1 MATYCNPVNIPY
13 QYQHYGKAAHR
24 EGADPTLILFKGRY
38 YMFVSMCGGFYWSD
52 DLINWSYH
60 QNKNLDLYRYAPDVR
75 EVNGRLVFCAST
87 RNKPS
92 TFWVTDDPFAE
103 TYEKI
108 SEPFDFWDPDVF
120 QDDDG
125 RVYFYWGCDSGRPI
139 YGVELDPWSLTPI
152 GEKKEIIFGDLE
164 NHGWERK
171 NYPGAPEEKL
181 SLGMELLYFM
191 MKISG
196 HGGKDAPFI
205 EGAFMNKWNG
215 KYYLQYASPATEVS
229 TYGDGV
235 YVGDGPLGPFTYQAH
250 NPYSFKPGGFITGAG
265 HGSTIEDK
273 FGNLWHAATMRISV
287 NANFERRIGLFPAGL
302 DADGILFCN
311 QCFADYPLE
320 IPEGKFDPMSVK
332 PKWMLLSYKKPVT
345 ASSYLADHAPELAV
359 NEDIRTS
366 WCAAGSAGEW
376 LIPISWAISCGRAG
390 TTSARQASA
399 HGATP
404 AVCPSTA
411 PIRGCWPV
419 RVSST
424 FSATPTEPLGL
435 GNPAPRFYWNCADGM
450 MQTAYQIVCKRA
462 DEVVWDSGKVES
474 SSMTHIRYAGQPLRS
489 RDIVTWSV
497 TLWDENGEPGE
508 TAESRFELGLLNAS
522 DWAAKWISGNYKP
535 NPKKRYPAD
544 CFQKQFSAKGEITKA
559 RLYASARGVYD
570 VTISGARL
578 ESFILAPGATD
589 YRKRIQ
595 YQTYDVTALLGEQN
609 TVELRLA
616 DGWFRGSV
624 AAYGVTNV
632 FGTQTSAIAQLEI
645 TYADG
650 RTETII
656 TDESWAWSNDGPI
669 RFADTF
675 FIQQIHEVSCCPSFG
690 PLAAP
695 DTHPQNRL

>member
-215 KYYLQYASPATEVS
+215 KYYLQYASPANEVS

-376 LIPISWAISCGRAG
+376 LMLDLGAEYRVHAVQVNLADADVPVAKRPKSERSDI
-390 TTSARQASA
+390 TTSSRWIDLNPYRRTRWLLEWSA
-399 HGATP
+399 DGENWEILIDKREAGIDLSNDYIELETPATLRYLRLTAVELPYGEKFAVSGLRVFGEGNRETPAPVTECRAIRLDDMTRKLHWAPSDGATGYN
-404 AVCPSTA
+404 VRYGIA
-411 PIRGCWPV
+411 PEKLY
-419 RVSST
+419 SS
-424 FSATPTEPLGL
+424 FLVYENSNVIL
-435 GNPAPRFYWNCADGM
+435 
-450 MQTAYQIVCKRA
+450 
-462 DEVVWDSGKVES
+462 S
-474 SSMTHIRYAGQPLRS
+474 SLT
-489 RDIVTWSV
+489 
-497 TLWDENGEPGE
+497 
-508 TAESRFELGLLNAS
+508 
-522 DWAAKWISGNYKP
+522 
-535 NPKKRYPAD
+535 
-544 CFQKQFSAKGEITKA
+544 KG
-559 RLYASARGVYD
+559 
-570 VTISGARL
+570 
-578 ESFILAPGATD
+578 
-589 YRKRIQ
+589 
-595 YQTYDVTALLGEQN
+595 QTYYAAVDAFNESGITEGK
-609 TVELRLA
+609 TVKL
-616 DGWFRGSV
+616 
-624 AAYGVTNV
+624 
-632 FGTQTSAIAQLEI
+632 
-645 TYADG
+645 
-650 RTETII
+650 
-656 TDESWAWSNDGPI
+656 
-669 RFADTF
+669 
-675 FIQQIHEVSCCPSFG
+675 
-690 PLAAP
+690 
-695 DTHPQNRL
+695 

>member
-205 EGAFMNKWNG
+205 ESAFMNKWNG

-376 LIPISWAISCGRAG
+376 LMLDLGAEYRVHAVQVNLADADVPVAKRPKSERSDI
-390 TTSARQASA
+390 TTSSRWIDLNPYRRTRWLLEWSA
-399 HGATP
+399 DGENWEILIDKREAGIDLSNDYIELETPATLRYLRLTAVELPYGEKFAVSGLRVFGEGNRETPAPVTECRAIRLDDMTRKLHWAPSDGATGYN
-404 AVCPSTA
+404 VRYGIA
-411 PIRGCWPV
+411 PEKLY
-419 RVSST
+419 SS
-424 FSATPTEPLGL
+424 FLVYENSNVIL
-435 GNPAPRFYWNCADGM
+435 
-450 MQTAYQIVCKRA
+450 
-462 DEVVWDSGKVES
+462 S
-474 SSMTHIRYAGQPLRS
+474 SLT
-489 RDIVTWSV
+489 
-497 TLWDENGEPGE
+497 
-508 TAESRFELGLLNAS
+508 
-522 DWAAKWISGNYKP
+522 
-535 NPKKRYPAD
+535 
-544 CFQKQFSAKGEITKA
+544 KG
-559 RLYASARGVYD
+559 
-570 VTISGARL
+570 
-578 ESFILAPGATD
+578 
-589 YRKRIQ
+589 
-595 YQTYDVTALLGEQN
+595 QTYYAAVDAFNESGITEGK
-609 TVELRLA
+609 TVKL
-616 DGWFRGSV
+616 
-624 AAYGVTNV
+624 
-632 FGTQTSAIAQLEI
+632 
-645 TYADG
+645 
-650 RTETII
+650 
-656 TDESWAWSNDGPI
+656 
-669 RFADTF
+669 
-675 FIQQIHEVSCCPSFG
+675 
-690 PLAAP
+690 
-695 DTHPQNRL
+695 

>member
-38 YMFVSMCGGFYWSD
+38 YMFVSMCGDFYWSD

-376 LIPISWAISCGRAG
+376 LMLDLGAEYRVHAVQVNLADADVPVAKRPKSERSDI
-390 TTSARQASA
+390 TTSSRWIDLNPYRRTRWLLEWSA
-399 HGATP
+399 DGENWEILIDKREAGIDLSNDYIELETPATLRYLRLTAVELPYGEKFAVSGLRVFGEGNRETPAPVTECRAIRLDDMTRKLHWAPSDGATGYN
-404 AVCPSTA
+404 VRYGIA
-411 PIRGCWPV
+411 PEKLY
-419 RVSST
+419 SS
-424 FSATPTEPLGL
+424 FLVYENSNVIL
-435 GNPAPRFYWNCADGM
+435 
-450 MQTAYQIVCKRA
+450 
-462 DEVVWDSGKVES
+462 S
-474 SSMTHIRYAGQPLRS
+474 SLT
-489 RDIVTWSV
+489 
-497 TLWDENGEPGE
+497 
-508 TAESRFELGLLNAS
+508 
-522 DWAAKWISGNYKP
+522 
-535 NPKKRYPAD
+535 
-544 CFQKQFSAKGEITKA
+544 KG
-559 RLYASARGVYD
+559 
-570 VTISGARL
+570 
-578 ESFILAPGATD
+578 
-589 YRKRIQ
+589 
-595 YQTYDVTALLGEQN
+595 QTYYAAVDAFNESGITEGK
-609 TVELRLA
+609 TVKL
-616 DGWFRGSV
+616 
-624 AAYGVTNV
+624 
-632 FGTQTSAIAQLEI
+632 
-645 TYADG
+645 
-650 RTETII
+650 
-656 TDESWAWSNDGPI
+656 
-669 RFADTF
+669 
-675 FIQQIHEVSCCPSFG
+675 
-690 PLAAP
+690 
-695 DTHPQNRL
+695 

>member
-376 LIPISWAISCGRAG
+376 LMLDLGAEYRVHAVQVNLADADVPVAKRPKSERSDI
-390 TTSARQASA
+390 TTSSRWIDLNPYRRTRWLLEWSA
-399 HGATP
+399 DGENWEILIDKREAGIDLSNDYIELETPATLRYLRLTAVELPYGEKFAVSGLRVFGEGNRETPAPVTECRAIRLDDMTRKLHWAPSDGATGYN
-404 AVCPSTA
+404 VRYGIA
-411 PIRGCWPV
+411 PEKLY
-419 RVSST
+419 SS
-424 FSATPTEPLGL
+424 FLVYENSNVIL
-435 GNPAPRFYWNCADGM
+435 
-450 MQTAYQIVCKRA
+450 
-462 DEVVWDSGKVES
+462 S
-474 SSMTHIRYAGQPLRS
+474 SLT
-489 RDIVTWSV
+489 
-497 TLWDENGEPGE
+497 
-508 TAESRFELGLLNAS
+508 
-522 DWAAKWISGNYKP
+522 
-535 NPKKRYPAD
+535 
-544 CFQKQFSAKGEITKA
+544 KG
-559 RLYASARGVYD
+559 
-570 VTISGARL
+570 
-578 ESFILAPGATD
+578 
-589 YRKRIQ
+589 
-595 YQTYDVTALLGEQN
+595 QTYYAAVDAFNESGITEGK
-609 TVELRLA
+609 TVKL
-616 DGWFRGSV
+616 
-624 AAYGVTNV
+624 
-632 FGTQTSAIAQLEI
+632 
-645 TYADG
+645 
-650 RTETII
+650 
-656 TDESWAWSNDGPI
+656 
-669 RFADTF
+669 
-675 FIQQIHEVSCCPSFG
+675 
-690 PLAAP
+690 
-695 DTHPQNRL
+695 

>member
-75 EVNGRLVFCAST
+75 EVNERLVFCAST

-376 LIPISWAISCGRAG
+376 LMLDLGAEYRVHAVQVNLADADVPVAKRPKSERSDI
-390 TTSARQASA
+390 TTSSRWIDLNPYRRTRWLLEWSA
-399 HGATP
+399 DGENWEILIDKREAGIDLSNDYIELETPATLRYLRLTAVELPYGEKFAVSGLRVFGEGNRETPAPVTECRAIRLDDMTRKLHWAPSDGATGYN
-404 AVCPSTA
+404 VRYGIA
-411 PIRGCWPV
+411 PEKLY
-419 RVSST
+419 SS
-424 FSATPTEPLGL
+424 FLVYENSNVIL
-435 GNPAPRFYWNCADGM
+435 
-450 MQTAYQIVCKRA
+450 
-462 DEVVWDSGKVES
+462 S
-474 SSMTHIRYAGQPLRS
+474 SLT
-489 RDIVTWSV
+489 
-497 TLWDENGEPGE
+497 
-508 TAESRFELGLLNAS
+508 
-522 DWAAKWISGNYKP
+522 
-535 NPKKRYPAD
+535 
-544 CFQKQFSAKGEITKA
+544 KG
-559 RLYASARGVYD
+559 
-570 VTISGARL
+570 
-578 ESFILAPGATD
+578 
-589 YRKRIQ
+589 
-595 YQTYDVTALLGEQN
+595 QTYYAAVDAFNESGITEGK
-609 TVELRLA
+609 TVKL
-616 DGWFRGSV
+616 
-624 AAYGVTNV
+624 
-632 FGTQTSAIAQLEI
+632 
-645 TYADG
+645 
-650 RTETII
+650 
-656 TDESWAWSNDGPI
+656 
-669 RFADTF
+669 
-675 FIQQIHEVSCCPSFG
+675 
-690 PLAAP
+690 
-695 DTHPQNRL
+695 

>member
-125 RVYFYWGCDSGRPI
+125 RVYFYWGCDSVRPI

-376 LIPISWAISCGRAG
+376 LMLDLGAEYRVHAVQVNLADADVPVAKRPKSERSDI
-390 TTSARQASA
+390 TTSSRWIDLNPYRRTRWLLEWSA
-399 HGATP
+399 DGENWEILIDKREAGIDLSNDYIELETPATLRYLRLTAVELPYGEKFAVSGLRVFGEGNRETPAPVTECRAIRLDDMTRKLHWAPSDGATGYN
-404 AVCPSTA
+404 VRYGIA
-411 PIRGCWPV
+411 PEKLY
-419 RVSST
+419 SS
-424 FSATPTEPLGL
+424 FLVYENSNVIL
-435 GNPAPRFYWNCADGM
+435 
-450 MQTAYQIVCKRA
+450 
-462 DEVVWDSGKVES
+462 S
-474 SSMTHIRYAGQPLRS
+474 SLT
-489 RDIVTWSV
+489 
-497 TLWDENGEPGE
+497 
-508 TAESRFELGLLNAS
+508 
-522 DWAAKWISGNYKP
+522 
-535 NPKKRYPAD
+535 
-544 CFQKQFSAKGEITKA
+544 KG
-559 RLYASARGVYD
+559 
-570 VTISGARL
+570 
-578 ESFILAPGATD
+578 
-589 YRKRIQ
+589 
-595 YQTYDVTALLGEQN
+595 QTYYAAVDAFNESGITEGK
-609 TVELRLA
+609 TVKL
-616 DGWFRGSV
+616 
-624 AAYGVTNV
+624 
-632 FGTQTSAIAQLEI
+632 
-645 TYADG
+645 
-650 RTETII
+650 
-656 TDESWAWSNDGPI
+656 
-669 RFADTF
+669 
-675 FIQQIHEVSCCPSFG
+675 
-690 PLAAP
+690 
-695 DTHPQNRL
+695 